1 MLNLFHCLDSQKYE
15 VDFLVLNQ
23 IEYQDATS
31 LMGEVP
37 EWIHVFD
44 AVKHQRHGLKLEQLA
59 GKVYR
64 RIFHTE
70 TYVKSAA
77 SFVKHQKYDVAI
89 SFGEWLSPAFLV
101 KK

>member
-1 MLNLFHCLDSQKYE
+1 
-15 VDFLVLNQ
+15 
-23 IEYQDATS
+23 
-31 LMGEVP
+31 MGEVP

-101 KK
+101 KKVNAVKKICVDSY